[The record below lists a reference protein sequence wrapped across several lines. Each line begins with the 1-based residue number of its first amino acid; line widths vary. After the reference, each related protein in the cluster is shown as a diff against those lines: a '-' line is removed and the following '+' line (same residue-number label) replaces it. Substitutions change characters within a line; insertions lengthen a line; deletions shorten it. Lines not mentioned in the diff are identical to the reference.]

1 MLLVS
6 VESCPKKIV
15 FAVVFSLYV
24 FTGFLSEL
32 WRGIVHAQLLLLH
45 NIVGILFESTAK
57 NVMTRK

>member
-6 VESCPKKIV
+6 VESCPKKV

-32 WRGIVHAQLLLLH
+32 WRGIVHTQLLLLH
-45 NIVGILFESTAK
+45 NIVGILCESTAK